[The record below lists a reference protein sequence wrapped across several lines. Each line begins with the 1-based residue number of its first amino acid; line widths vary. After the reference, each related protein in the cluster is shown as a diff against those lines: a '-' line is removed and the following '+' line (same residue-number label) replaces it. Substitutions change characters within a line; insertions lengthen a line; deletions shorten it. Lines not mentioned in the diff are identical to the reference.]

1 MRSKTILVL
10 CAAAIPLWAQD
21 SNETQV
27 LMKQLL
33 QRMDALEQE
42 NRQLRDEVHALR
54 QDIQSAQDTKT
65 AKTGAPQASPSIPNH
80 DASLPDRVTINERRI
95 SEQAQTKVEASQKF
109 PISLNGT
116 LLFNAFFNSK
126 AQATEYGNEYALLT
140 GPGRSGATVRQT
152 LLGLDFQGPTVAGS
166 GRVTGSLVMDFF
178 SGPPLPADNWLRIRR
193 ADISITW
200 PNRTV
205 SVGQDKPLISPY
217 QPDSLAEVGVPPL
230 AGSGNLWLWLPQARY
245 EERLH
250 LNANTGLIGQVAVM
264 QTEENYQTVSSTYT
278 SSLQPASPALEGRG
292 AFWHKFDDTR
302 RIDIGAGFHV
312 SATHVAGSS
321 VPSRIASLDWHVTP
335 FWKLDFTGTMYQG
348 QNVAGL
354 GALGNG
360 FNILRNGTVQPVHSK
375 GIWGQISAPLNQRLT
390 LNLFAGLEDDH
401 AIYPISNSIGR
412 NLTYA
417 SNLMFHIGPNV
428 VVAVEG
434 LQMRARYFYGVRQ
447 IDNHY
452 DLALGYFF

>member
-1 MRSKTILVL
+1 MRRKTILVL
-10 CAAAIPLWAQD
+10 CAAAVRLWAQD
-21 SNETQV
+21 GTDTQT

-54 QDIQSAQDTKT
+54 QDIESAQDTNT
-65 AKTGAPQASPSIPNH
+65 AKASPPQTSPSTPNQ
-80 DASLPDRVTINERRI
+80 DASLTDRVAVNERRVA
-95 SEQAQTKVEASQKF
+95 EQAQTKVEASQKF
-109 PISLNGT
+109 PIHLNGA
-116 LLFNAFFNSK
+116 LLFNAFTNSNS
-126 AQATEYGNEYALLT
+126 QEIEYGHWYPLLT
-140 GPGRSGATVRQT
+140 GPSLSGATVRQT
-152 LLGLDFQGPTVAGS
+152 LLGLDFQGPTLPGS
-166 GRVTGSLVMDFF
+166 GRVTGSLTMDFF
-178 SGPPLPADNWLRIRR
+178 SGPSTPGDNWLRIRR
-193 ADISITW
+193 ADISLAW
-200 PNRTV
+200 PDRTI
-205 SVGQDKPLISPY
+205 SVGQDKSLISPY

-245 EERLH
+245 EERFH
-250 LNANTGLIGQVAVM
+250 LDENTGLIGQVAVI
-264 QTEENYQTVSSTYT
+264 QTGENYQTVSSTYAT
-278 SSLQPASPALEGRG
+278 SLQPARPGLEGRG
-292 AFWHKFDDTR
+292 AFWHKFDETR

-335 FWKLDFTGTMYQG
+335 FWKFDFTGTMYTG

-360 FNILRNGTVQPVHSK
+360 FTVLSNGTVQPVHSK
-375 GIWGQISAPLNQRLT
+375 GIWGQISAPLTQRLT
-390 LNLFAGLEDDH
+390 LNVFAGLEDDR
-401 AIYPISNSIGR
+401 AIYPSRDSIGR

-417 SNLMFHIGPNV
+417 SNLMYHIGPNV
-428 VVAVEG
+428 VVAFEG
-434 LQMRARYFYGVRQ
+434 LQMRSRYFYGAKQ